1 MKHLIIMVACM
12 LGICSCDHK
21 ELCMNHSHMVDVDV
35 VFDWS
40 HAPDADPVAMVVQFF
55 RVEDGRQCYRCEFSP
70 ARKGETGRG
79 LIKGGKVRVP
89 AGEYRI
95 LFHNNDIER
104 MDERGDTYA
113 GYEIVSLEQSL
124 LEPMDRG
131 ALGAPPRPGD
141 TGEAPVRG
149 TVGDVWGGRC
159 EYLEVQAGV
168 SGQSVTL
175 SPARMAVE
183 CTVELRNVK
192 NMSDAVGVSAA
203 LTGMAEG
210 LRLADNAPSGM
221 SATVPFAL
229 RRTDDHTLEA
239 RFQVF
244 GHCPVQ
250 TGHHFLSVYTSGK
263 TYYDFDVTDQI
274 HVGED
279 ASYAG
284 PIHIVIDAEINLP
297 SGGGEGMSPSISG
310 WEEITIELGMN

>member
-89 AGEYRI
+89 AGEYKI

-149 TVGDVWGGRC
+149 TVGANTWRCRRACPDSRLPCLRHVWRWNARWSC
-159 EYLEVQAGV
+159 AM
-168 SGQSVTL
+168 SRICPMRWASV
-175 SPARMAVE
+175 
-183 CTVELRNVK
+183 
-192 NMSDAVGVSAA
+192 
-203 LTGMAEG
+203 
-210 LRLADNAPSGM
+210 
-221 SATVPFAL
+221 
-229 RRTDDHTLEA
+229 RR
-239 RFQVF
+239 
-244 GHCPVQ
+244 
-250 TGHHFLSVYTSGK
+250 
-263 TYYDFDVTDQI
+263 
-274 HVGED
+274 
-279 ASYAG
+279 
-284 PIHIVIDAEINLP
+284 
-297 SGGGEGMSPSISG
+297 
-310 WEEITIELGMN
+310 

>member
-1 MKHLIIMVACM
+1 MKDLIIIGKGRAMLMAFMLVAYM

-21 ELCMNHSHMVDVDV
+21 DLCMNHSHMVDVDV
-35 VFDWS
+35 SFDWS
-40 HAPDADPVAMVVQFF
+40 YAPDADPVAMVVQFF
-55 RVEDGRQCYRCEFSP
+55 RVDDGRQCYRCEFSP

-79 LIKGGKVRVP
+79 LIKGGKVRIP

-113 GYEIVSLEQSL
+113 GYEVVSLEQSL

-149 TVGDVWGGRC
+149 AVGDVWGGRC

-183 CTVELRNVK
+183 CTCNLQIFLCLFLEKL
-192 NMSDAVGVSAA
+192 NMPQN
-203 LTGMAEG
+203 T
-210 LRLADNAPSGM
+210 
-221 SATVPFAL
+221 
-229 RRTDDHTLEA
+229 
-239 RFQVF
+239 
-244 GHCPVQ
+244 PV
-250 TGHHFLSVYTSGK
+250 TK
-263 TYYDFDVTDQI
+263 
-274 HVGED
+274 
-279 ASYAG
+279 AS
-284 PIHIVIDAEINLP
+284 
-297 SGGGEGMSPSISG
+297 
-310 WEEITIELGMN
+310 

>member
-89 AGEYRI
+89 AGEYKI

-159 EYLEVQAGV
+159 EYLECN
-168 SGQSVTL
+168 S
-175 SPARMAVE
+175 
-183 CTVELRNVK
+183 
-192 NMSDAVGVSAA
+192 
-203 LTGMAEG
+203 
-210 LRLADNAPSGM
+210 
-221 SATVPFAL
+221 
-229 RRTDDHTLEA
+229 
-239 RFQVF
+239 
-244 GHCPVQ
+244 
-250 TGHHFLSVYTSGK
+250 
-263 TYYDFDVTDQI
+263 
-274 HVGED
+274 
-279 ASYAG
+279 
-284 PIHIVIDAEINLP
+284 
-297 SGGGEGMSPSISG
+297 
-310 WEEITIELGMN
+310 